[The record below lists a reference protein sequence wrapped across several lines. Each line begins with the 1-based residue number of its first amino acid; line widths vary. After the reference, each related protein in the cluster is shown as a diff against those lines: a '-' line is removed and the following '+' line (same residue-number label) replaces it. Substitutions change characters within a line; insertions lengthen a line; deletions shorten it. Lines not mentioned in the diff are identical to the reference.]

1 MNTVYSSPVKDDGLR
16 QLRRT
21 VLKSA
26 CCRSRD
32 ITAGTLVGR
41 TNVIFDTKTPVWR
54 LSDAEEE
61 LDT

>member
-1 MNTVYSSPVKDDGLR
+1 VRDDGLK

-41 TNVIFDTKTPVWR
+41 TNVIFETSTPVCR
-54 LSDAEEE
+54 PSDAADE